1 MINNIINFFKNRF
14 SVSRAL
20 LLVVLFA
27 VVLLAG
33 IWYSLPTLV
42 EWGVGK
48 LAKEGGSP
56 NFAMEVSELDPW
68 MTRIVDLSLGNE
80 GESIAVEQIDI
91 LYDPSKLALGEI
103 NAFSI
108 TGLSVVSNTEN
119 VDSKEGGD
127 EEVKWSEI
135 HDLVNEVLINPPL
148 SYLRIRDSDFSI
160 LDQNESLQF
169 LFWTSADFL
178 ENLIHLTFD
187 LAMNQSSLSGEFNL
201 SREDNASFISTALDV
216 MEVGTLFDNIVS
228 YPRFQELIP
237 HELGVSAGKLA
248 IDGLARIIP
257 TGVEDLFVECNG
269 TGFQLEWEEHN
280 FSIPQFMVFLTPEN
294 EHNWTVNSYAN
305 VRYGNDL
312 VADGINVSV
321 DQEEDRI
328 ELRGGISYLKT
339 ENLFPP
345 LEIFGIRFPNLQF
358 EIQDLE
364 NLVYEKERTIAFNE
378 FSYED
383 QFLRLYNG
391 TLSFLLSRDR
401 NLNLRIFPI
410 NGALLDLGI
419 SFVQF
424 SYFGRV
430 NLDDFPKVDSPQVL
444 LGERVIS
451 GDEVLLENLALT
463 FRVQDLS
470 HYLINLLSFE
480 MSGNEFEFNPA
491 NMIVGISDTNTQA
504 LNIKFDKTSFSI
516 PNQNLSV
523 TALEGTIELNS
534 LDPLETNGTQTIW
547 FETLQVG
554 GVDLKDG
561 NFSFEILPDGTFLV
575 SEGSALLYDGAI
587 GVMESSFNMY
597 GDQMTINTS
606 IIQMDGQKIVNLI
619 EGLDVEV
626 NGTFSGRIPF
636 SNQDGK
642 WDFEGGYL
650 QLDSSTNAKL
660 KYKSNG
666 FLTNGITEGSQEYKR
681 MKMTELALENL
692 KLDSLRISFEVDGD
706 ERQILGDIRG
716 KSLIKNNTEVSLDY
730 RPKIIAGLAEI
741 MHKLDLKKLGL

>member
-1 MINNIINFFKNRF
+1 M
-14 SVSRAL
+14 
-20 LLVVLFA
+20 
-27 VVLLAG
+27 
-33 IWYSLPTLV
+33 
-42 EWGVGK
+42 
-48 LAKEGGSP
+48 
-56 NFAMEVSELDPW
+56 
-68 MTRIVDLSLGNE
+68 
-80 GESIAVEQIDI
+80 
-91 LYDPSKLALGEI
+91 
-103 NAFSI
+103 
-108 TGLSVVSNTEN
+108 
-119 VDSKEGGD
+119 
-127 EEVKWSEI
+127 KWSEI

-187 LAMNQSSLSGEFNL
+187 LVMNQSSLSGEFNL

-339 ENLFPP
+339 DNLFPP

-463 FRVQDLS
+463 FRVKDLS
-470 HYLINLLSFE
+470 YYIINLLSLE
-480 MSGNEFEFNPA
+480 MLGNEFEFNPA

-516 PNQNLSV
+516 PNQNISV

-706 ERQILGDIRG
+706 ERKILGDIRG